1 MSGRL
6 RLLVG
11 IGVGLGVLA
20 AVELTLFLTLGPLRA
35 LFVQIAG
42 LGLLAAAGTVASRNL
57 VHAALFLVAFFFLVA
72 CQFVLLEA
80 EFMAAMQVLV
90 YIGAV
95 AILMMFG
102 IMLTRNIQGDE
113 TTGGHW
119 SHLLPPAVVALALLG
134 LLIYGI
140 HDEKGSQGGD
150 APARPAWIL
159 TTERPALD
167 PSNPRGAAVGN
178 MAKSLGEEMMTRW
191 VIPFEVA
198 GLLLTA
204 ALVGAIALAMSDKA
218 DDTPRRGALAALR
231 PISAGPAP
239 PSDLGNGD
247 APHAHLPTTAT
258 ASEPR

>member
-1 MSGRL
+1 LSGRL

-11 IGVGLGVLA
+11 IVVGLGILS

-72 CQFVLLEA
+72 CLFVLLEA

-113 TTGGHW
+113 TTTGHW
-119 SHLLPPAVVALALLG
+119 IRRLPPAVVSLALLG

-140 HDEKGSQGGD
+140 NDEKGHQGD
-150 APARPAWIL
+150 RMTPTRPAWGR
-159 TTERPALD
+159 TVGRPSLD
-167 PSNPRGAAVGN
+167 PASPRGAAVED
-178 MAKSLGEEMMTRW
+178 MAKSLGVEMMTRW
-191 VIPFEVA
+191 VVPFEVA

-218 DDTPRRGALAALR
+218 DDTPRRGALATLR
-231 PISAGPAP
+231 PVSAGPG
-239 PSDLGNGD
+239 DLGNGD
-247 APHAHLPTTAT
+247 LPHVPLQTTATAT